1 MKMLNK
7 KVLKHNLAEL
17 NPKELIKFIKHEFP
31 INGQDYHAHARKVQI
46 IKSLSPSELS
56 SAIARM
62 ERIKSQ
68 YDPSKTW
75 GIGSLI
81 LGTSFIGFQV
91 LFGVNLSKIT
101 EGNRLNALIY
111 VLITIIVCLWTLRN
125 IIKDKE
131 NVTTADYLKELLIQI
146 KSEKNQ

>member
-1 MKMLNK
+1 MFNK
-7 KVLKHNLAEL
+7 KVLKHNLTEM
-17 NPKELIKFIKHEFP
+17 NYKELVKFIKHEFP
-31 INGQDYHAHARKVQI
+31 NDGQDYHTHVRKVQI

-62 ERIKSQ
+62 ERIKSLC
-68 YDPSKTW
+68 DPSKTW

-101 EGNRLNALIY
+101 EENQLNALIY
-111 VLITIIVCLWTLRN
+111 VLITIIICLWTLRN
-125 IIKDKE
+125 ILKDKE
-131 NVTTADYLKELLIQI
+131 NATTADYFKELLIQI
-146 KSEKNQ
+146 KSEKKQ